1 LLKVLKIMLK
11 EINPLIRERKKF
23 MEDFI
28 QDLELEVSE
37 LIRKKM
43 NTTKDFNFTL
53 GNELDILI
61 NDHVDIKYI
70 CFKAEQIAEN
80 GKKEIA

>member
-1 LLKVLKIMLK
+1 
-11 EINPLIRERKKF
+11 

-28 QDLELEVSE
+28 NDLELEVSR

-43 NTTKDFNFTL
+43 EKSKDPHFAT

-61 NDHVDIKYI
+61 NDHVDLKYI
-70 CFKAEQIAEN
+70 CMRAEQLFFFEEN
-80 GKKEIA
+80 EKEIA

>member
-1 LLKVLKIMLK
+1 
-11 EINPLIRERKKF
+11 

-28 QDLELEVSE
+28 NELELEVSE
-37 LIRKKM
+37 LIRKKLE
-43 NTTKDFNFTL
+43 TTKDFNFAL

-61 NDHVDIKYI
+61 NDHVDIKYV

-80 GKKEIA
+80 GKREIA

>member
-1 LLKVLKIMLK
+1 
-11 EINPLIRERKKF
+11 

-37 LIRKKM
+37 LIRKRM

-70 CFKAEQIAEN
+70 CMRAEQLFFFEN
-80 GKKEIA
+80 NKKIFEDTNNRENV

>member
-1 LLKVLKIMLK
+1 MLK
-11 EINPLIRERKKF
+11 EIHPLIKNRKDKF

-28 QDLELEVSE
+28 NDLELEVSR
-37 LIRKKM
+37 LIRNKLE
-43 NTTKDFNFTL
+43 TTKDFNFNT

-70 CFKAEQIAEN
+70 CFKAEEQ
-80 GKKEIA
+80 EIA

>member
-1 LLKVLKIMLK
+1 MLK

-37 LIRKKM
+37 LIRKRM

>member
-1 LLKVLKIMLK
+1 MLKVLKIMLK

-37 LIRKKM
+37 LIRKRM

-80 GKKEIA
+80 GKREIA

>member
-1 LLKVLKIMLK
+1 
-11 EINPLIRERKKF
+11 

-28 QDLELEVSE
+28 NNLELEVSR
-37 LIRKKM
+37 LIRNKLE
-43 NTTKDFNFTL
+43 TTKDFNFNT

-70 CFKAEQIAEN
+70 CFKAEEQ
-80 GKKEIA
+80 EIA

>member
-1 LLKVLKIMLK
+1 
-11 EINPLIRERKKF
+11 

-37 LIRKKM
+37 LIRKRM

-80 GKKEIA
+80 KDWEIA

>member
-1 LLKVLKIMLK
+1 MLK

>member
-1 LLKVLKIMLK
+1 
-11 EINPLIRERKKF
+11 

-28 QDLELEVSE
+28 NDLELEVSA
-37 LIRKKM
+37 LIRKKLE
-43 NTTKDFNFTL
+43 TTKDFNFVT

-70 CFKAEQIAEN
+70 CMRAEQLQFFEEN
-80 GKKEIA
+80 KKEIS

>member
-1 LLKVLKIMLK
+1 MLK
-11 EINPLIRERKKF
+11 EIHPLIKKQKGQF

-28 QDLELEVSE
+28 QDLELEVSA
-37 LIRKKM
+37 LIRNKLE
-43 NTTKDFNFTL
+43 TTKDFNFNT

-70 CFKAEQIAEN
+70 CFKAEEQ
-80 GKKEIA
+80 EIA

>member
-1 LLKVLKIMLK
+1 
-11 EINPLIRERKKF
+11 

-28 QDLELEVSE
+28 QDLELEVSK
-37 LIRKKM
+37 LIRNKLE
-43 NTTKDFNFTL
+43 TTKDFNFNT

-70 CFKAEQIAEN
+70 CFKAEEQEN
-80 GKKEIA
+80 YFYSFKENV

>member
-1 LLKVLKIMLK
+1 MLK

-37 LIRKKM
+37 LIRKRM

-80 GKKEIA
+80 GKREIA

>member
-1 LLKVLKIMLK
+1 
-11 EINPLIRERKKF
+11 

-28 QDLELEVSE
+28 QDLELEVSR
-37 LIRKKM
+37 LIRNKLE
-43 NTTKDFNFTL
+43 TTKDFNFNT

-70 CFKAEQIAEN
+70 
-80 GKKEIA
+80 

>member
-1 LLKVLKIMLK
+1 
-11 EINPLIRERKKF
+11 

-28 QDLELEVSE
+28 NDLELEVSR
-37 LIRKKM
+37 LISNKLE
-43 NTTKDFNFTL
+43 TTKDFNFNT

-70 CFKAEQIAEN
+70 FFKA
-80 GKKEIA
+80 

>member
-1 LLKVLKIMLK
+1 MLK

-37 LIRKKM
+37 LIRKKLE
-43 NTTKDFNFTL
+43 TTKDFNFTL

>member
-1 LLKVLKIMLK
+1 
-11 EINPLIRERKKF
+11 

-28 QDLELEVSE
+28 NDLELEVSK

-43 NTTKDFNFTL
+43 ENSKDPHFAT

-61 NDHVDIKYI
+61 NDFIDVKYV
-70 CFKAEQIAEN
+70 CMRAEQIAEN
-80 GKKEIA
+80 GKREIA

>member
-1 LLKVLKIMLK
+1 
-11 EINPLIRERKKF
+11 

-28 QDLELEVSE
+28 NDLELEVSR
-37 LIRKKM
+37 LIRKKLE
-43 NTTKDFNFTL
+43 TTKDFNFVT

-70 CFKAEQIAEN
+70 CMRAEQLQFFEEN
-80 GKKEIA
+80 KKEIA

>member
-1 LLKVLKIMLK
+1 LLKVPKTMLK
-11 EINPLIRERKKF
+11 EIHPLIKKQKGQF

-28 QDLELEVSE
+28 QDLELEVSA
-37 LIRKKM
+37 LIRNKLE
-43 NTTKDFNFTL
+43 TTKDFNFNT

-70 CFKAEQIAEN
+70 CFKAEEQ
-80 GKKEIA
+80 EIA

>member
-1 LLKVLKIMLK
+1 MLK

-80 GKKEIA
+80 GKREIA

>member
-1 LLKVLKIMLK
+1 MLK

-28 QDLELEVSE
+28 NDLELEVSE
-37 LIRKKM
+37 LIRKRM

-80 GKKEIA
+80 GKREIA

>member
-1 LLKVLKIMLK
+1 
-11 EINPLIRERKKF
+11 